1 MEPLLSDPVYLFVF
15 YAAVAVAM
23 GPDILREIRR
33 RRHEDTET
41 AEVHDEGLR
50 RVIGITGGGGILLGV
65 AAIYLIPSMTISWR
79 SRVVFAIGIA
89 VLLVGG
95 AVRQYAVRTLDGYFT
110 TTVKIHEN
118 QQVVETGPYR
128 WVRHPSYTGG
138 LLEYTGIGLVLS
150 NWVSIVTIVGGLVI
164 AYVYRIR
171 VEERTLSEELGEP
184 YQRFLDRTPY
194 RLIPYVW

>member
-1 MEPLLSDPVYLFVF
+1 MEPLLSDPVYLLVF
-15 YAAVAVAM
+15 YAAIAVAM

-33 RRHEDTET
+33 RREDTDT
-41 AEVHDEGLR
+41 AEAHDEGSR
-50 RVIGITGGGGILLGV
+50 RVIGVAGGGGIIAGV
-65 AAIYLIPSMTISWR
+65 ATVYLLPSMAILWNPR
-79 SRVVFAIGIA
+79 LVFVAGIA

-95 AVRQYAVRTLDGYFT
+95 VIRQYAVRTLDDYFT
-110 TTVKIHEN
+110 TTVRVHEN
-118 QQVVETGPYR
+118 QQVVDSGPYR

-138 LLEYTGIGLVLS
+138 LLEYTGIGLILG
-150 NWVSIVTIVGGLVI
+150 NWMSLITVVGGIVT

-171 VEERTLSEELGEP
+171 IEERTLSEELGKP

>member
-1 MEPLLSDPVYLFVF
+1 MYLFVF

-33 RRHEDTET
+33 RRREDTET
-41 AEVHDEGLR
+41 AEAHDKGSR
-50 RVIGITGGGGILLGV
+50 RVIGITGGGGILVGV
-65 AAIYLIPSMTISWR
+65 AAIYLLPSMTILWHSHIM
-79 SRVVFAIGIA
+79 FAVGIA

-95 AVRQYAVRTLDGYFT
+95 AVRRYAVQTLDEYFT
-110 TTVKIHEN
+110 PTVKIHQN
-118 QQVVETGPYR
+118 QQVIDTGPYR

-150 NWVSIVTIVGGLVI
+150 NWVSIVAIVGGLVI

-171 VEERTLSEELGEP
+171 IEERTLSEELGEP

>member
-1 MEPLLSDPVYLFVF
+1 MEAVLNDPIYLIVF
-15 YAAVAVAM
+15 YAAVAVVM

-33 RRHEDTET
+33 HRDDTEA
-41 AEVHDEGLR
+41 AETRDMGSR
-50 RVIGITGGGGILLGV
+50 RVIGVASGGGILAGV
-65 AAIYLIPSMTISWR
+65 AAVYLVPSMAILWHPR
-79 SRVVFAIGIA
+79 LVFAAGIA

-95 AVRQYAVRTLDGYFT
+95 VIRQYAVRTLNEYFT
-110 TTVKIHEN
+110 STIKVHDD
-118 QQVVETGPYR
+118 QQVVDTGPYR

-138 LLEYTGIGLVLS
+138 LLEYTGIGLVLG
-150 NWVSIVTIVGGLVI
+150 NWVSLFTIVSALVI

-171 VEERTLSEELGEP
+171 IEERTLSDELGEP

>member
-1 MEPLLSDPVYLFVF
+1 MEPLLTDPAYLFVF

-33 RRHEDTET
+33 RRRGDTET
-41 AEVHDEGLR
+41 AEAHDAGSR
-50 RVIGITGGGGILLGV
+50 RVIGLTGGGGILVGV
-65 AAIYLIPSMTISWR
+65 GAIYLLPSMTITWR
-79 SRVVFAIGIA
+79 SRVVFTGGIA

-95 AVRQYAVRTLDGYFT
+95 AIRRYAVRTLDEYFT
-110 TTVKIHEN
+110 PTVKIHED
-118 QQVVETGPYR
+118 QQVVDTGPYQ

-138 LLEYTGIGLVLS
+138 LLEYAGIGLVLS
-150 NWVSIVTIVGGLVI
+150 NWVSLITIVGGLVI

-171 VEERTLSEELGEP
+171 IEERTLSEELGEP
-184 YQRFLDRTPY
+184 YQRFLNRTPY

>member
-1 MEPLLSDPVYLFVF
+1 MEPLLTDPVYLFVF

-33 RRHEDTET
+33 RRKDTGT
-41 AEVHDEGLR
+41 AEIHDEGSR
-50 RVIGITGGGGILLGV
+50 RLIGITGGGGILVGV
-65 AAIYLIPSMTISWR
+65 GAIYLIPSMTISWR
-79 SRVVFAIGIA
+79 SRVVFVVGIA

-95 AVRQYAVRTLDGYFT
+95 AVRRYAVRTLDEYFT
-110 TTVKIHEN
+110 PTVKIHEN
-118 QQVVETGPYR
+118 QQVVDTGPYR
-128 WVRHPSYTGG
+128 WVRHPSYTGS

-150 NWVSIVTIVGGLVI
+150 NWVSIVTIVGGLII

-171 VEERTLSEELGEP
+171 VEERALSEELGEP
-184 YQRFLDRTPY
+184 YRRFLDRTPY